1 MLDKTYS
8 VYILSSKRKVL
19 YIGVT
24 SNLPQRIYQ
33 HKHKL
38 VKCFTKRYNVDR
50 LVYFTETNDVME
62 AICFEKKVKGWTRAK
77 KIALVE
83 SMNPDWD
90 DLAASWEFIPE

>member
-24 SNLPQRIYQ
+24 SNLPQRVYQ

-38 VKCFTKRYNVDR
+38 VKGFTKRYNVDR
-50 LVYFTETNDVME
+50 LVYYTETNDVME

-83 SMNPDWD
+83 SMNPDWE
-90 DLAASWEFIPE
+90 DLAASWEFSPE

>member
-38 VKCFTKRYNVDR
+38 VKGFTKRYNVDR
-50 LVYFTETNDVME
+50 LVYYTETNDVME

-83 SMNPDWD
+83 SMNPDWE
-90 DLAASWEFIPE
+90 DLADSWEFSPE